1 MRHKNSQ
8 EMLLLAIDPADI
20 LKLFSSISI
29 IVSIIVLL
37 VMHNMHKI
45 SLVGYVN
52 RLPFK
57 IEGIFSSLVNPF
69 TISLIMGLG
78 IGLLCGVVITFIALL
93 FNLFVSVMGGI
104 RIYVRD

>member
-8 EMLLLAIDPADI
+8 EMLLVSIDPVGI
-20 LKLFSSISI
+20 FTLFSSISI
-29 IVSIIVLL
+29 IVSIVVLL

-52 RLPFK
+52 HLPFK
-57 IEGIFSSLVNPF
+57 IEGIFAPLVNPF
-69 TISLIMGLG
+69 TIALIMGLG
-78 IGLLCGVVITFIALL
+78 IGLLCGVVIMFITLL

-104 RIYVRD
+104 KIYVRE